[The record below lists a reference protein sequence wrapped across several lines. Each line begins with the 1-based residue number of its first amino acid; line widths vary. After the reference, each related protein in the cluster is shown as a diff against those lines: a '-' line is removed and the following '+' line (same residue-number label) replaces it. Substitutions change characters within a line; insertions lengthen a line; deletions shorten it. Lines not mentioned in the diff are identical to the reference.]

1 IANPFGAILSAQMM
15 LDHLGY
21 KDDAVLVEKAVV
33 AAIENRE
40 TPQELGG
47 TLGTR
52 EVGAAVSRRIR
63 EMG

>member
-1 IANPFGAILSAQMM
+1 M
-15 LDHLGY
+15 LEHLGFR
-21 KDDAVLVEKAVV
+21 DEGALVEKAVV

-47 TLGTR
+47 ALGTR

-63 EMG
+63 ELGSV